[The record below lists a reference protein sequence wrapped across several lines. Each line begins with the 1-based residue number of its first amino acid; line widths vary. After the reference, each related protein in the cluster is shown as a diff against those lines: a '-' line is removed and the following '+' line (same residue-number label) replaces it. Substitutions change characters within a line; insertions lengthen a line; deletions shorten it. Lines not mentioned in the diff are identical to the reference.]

1 MKNIYPGFLFGLAFW
16 VLAANAGVF
25 EFADESNGMDVITH
39 PPGYNGQ
46 GGELVVTVGIA
57 PLSPFAVDMEVSVRN
72 AINTW
77 NQQVPTVGNVRFDE
91 AMVPRHMFDFE
102 SVVLH
107 ELGHCIGL
115 GHPNLASESGLG
127 GDDKN
132 FTRTTRGNN
141 NRFDLNRGADG
152 VIGSGDDRRGDDV
165 NLHWFNKESN
175 NPFVLPEII
184 DRTTYSQD
192 LADLPPGHL
201 FAANADRGFSLLLG
215 LPESEA
221 VMQQGIFS
229 GEARRTLVA
238 DDIATLRIAM
248 SGLDGLQDTADDYAP
263 VLQYVGF
270 TEDADIVVDFD
281 DTITFSA
288 CRITGSFLS
297 RRDNHIVIQ
306 AGRILFNSGFAWFFN
321 PELTPFASDQPIVSI
336 WMNNQSGSGIEL
348 QSAALLSLTVAL
360 TPGQHAGRQADYW
373 VKAVTPFGDYWLN
386 EQLQF
391 VRSDT
396 PTRVYGGPLI
406 DLPVMTIFE
415 SPAFNLPVGD
425 YTITFAVDD
434 PDQRYD
440 QTYQSSVSFT
450 IVP

>member
-1 MKNIYPGFLFGLAFW
+1 M
-16 VLAANAGVF
+16 
-25 EFADESNGMDVITH
+25 
-39 PPGYNGQ
+39 
-46 GGELVVTVGIA
+46 
-57 PLSPFAVDMEVSVRN
+57 
-72 AINTW
+72 
-77 NQQVPTVGNVRFDE
+77 
-91 AMVPRHMFDFE
+91 
-102 SVVLH
+102 
-107 ELGHCIGL
+107 
-115 GHPNLASESGLG
+115 
-127 GDDKN
+127 
-132 FTRTTRGNN
+132 
-141 NRFDLNRGADG
+141 NRGADG

-270 TEDADIVVDFD
+270 TEDADIVVGFD

-297 RRDNHIVIQ
+297 RRDNHIVI
-306 AGRILFNSGFAWFFN
+306 
-321 PELTPFASDQPIVSI
+321 
-336 WMNNQSGSGIEL
+336 
-348 QSAALLSLTVAL
+348 
-360 TPGQHAGRQADYW
+360 
-373 VKAVTPFGDYWLN
+373 
-386 EQLQF
+386 
-391 VRSDT
+391 
-396 PTRVYGGPLI
+396 
-406 DLPVMTIFE
+406 
-415 SPAFNLPVGD
+415 
-425 YTITFAVDD
+425 
-434 PDQRYD
+434 
-440 QTYQSSVSFT
+440 
-450 IVP
+450 